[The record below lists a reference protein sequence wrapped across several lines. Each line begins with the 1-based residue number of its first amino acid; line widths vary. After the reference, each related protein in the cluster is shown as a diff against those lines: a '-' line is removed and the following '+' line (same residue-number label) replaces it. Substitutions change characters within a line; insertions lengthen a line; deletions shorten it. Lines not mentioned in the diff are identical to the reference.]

1 MKKFIVDHLPNFL
14 VRTFA
19 KPYVSGD
26 SLEKGI
32 KKVDELWNEKGLAST
47 LDLLGEAVY
56 DKAGVEANI
65 KLYLD
70 VIDQAKGR
78 EYVTISMK
86 PSSLGYHESYEYCFA
101 NIDKLLTSADEKGI
115 KITLDME
122 DHTFTDDTLRLYRE
136 LLAKHPTFGTV
147 LQSRLYRTD
156 KDIENLIDLNGRI
169 RICIGIYSET
179 QDIALTNKAEM
190 KVKMLENAETLVKN
204 GFYVEF
210 ATHDQNTIRDFLKK
224 IDENGWTS
232 EQVEFQQLL
241 GVPMSKLQKEILERG
256 FTDRLYVPFAV
267 GWKNATPYL
276 KRRLANN
283 PRMAIYVVKHMF
295 TR

>member
-1 MKKFIVDHLPNFL
+1 MKKFIVDHLPDFF
-14 VRTFA
+14 VRIFA

-32 KKVDELWNEKGLAST
+32 KKVDELWNNKGLSST

-56 DKAGVEANI
+56 DKAGVEANVE
-65 KLYLD
+65 LYLK
-70 VIDQAKGR
+70 VIDQVKGR
-78 EYVTISMK
+78 KYVTISMK
-86 PSSLGYHESYEYCFA
+86 PSSLGYHENYEYCLA
-101 NIDKLLTSADEKGI
+101 NIDRLLTNADENGI
-115 KITLDME
+115 NITLDME

-147 LQSRLYRTD
+147 LQSRLFRTD
-156 KDIENLIDLNGRI
+156 KDIENLKHLRGRI
-169 RICIGIYSET
+169 RICIGIYIEKE
-179 QDIALTNKAEM
+179 DVALQNKADM
-190 KVKMLENAETLVKN
+190 KIKMLENAETLVKN

-210 ATHDQNTIRDFLKK
+210 ATHDQNTIREFLAK
-224 IDENGWTS
+224 IDENGWTK

-241 GVPMSKLQKEILERG
+241 GVPMSKLQKEILEKG
-256 FTDRLYVPFAV
+256 FVDRLYVPFAV

-283 PRMAIYVVKHMF
+283 PRMAFYVIKHMF